1 MAKKPRTPPPPK
13 RPVQAPQ
20 RRDRRRGVGTHRNLW
35 PWIAALTVV
44 AAAAVGVA
52 LYFALR
58 DNGHAGAST
67 TSATTSAGSA
77 TNSRNSLPGIRKI
90 KAPWPPEYAHLADR
104 LRPLKLQA
112 LSQEA
117 LAYHI
122 HQQLNI
128 FVNGKRIE
136 VPASIGIND
145 SAYLTELHTHDTTGI
160 IHIEA
165 ESSNLHYTLGDFF
178 AEWGIFLSKTC
189 VGAYCHGYTWYV
201 DGKQQTGN
209 AWDLGLGAHQV
220 ITIAIGKPPKKIP
233 STYQWQ
239 GL

>member
-1 MAKKPRTPPPPK
+1 MAKKPRTPPPPR

-20 RRDRRRGVGTHRNLW
+20 RRDRRRSGAPQRNVW
-35 PWIAALTVV
+35 PWVAALALVAIAAV
-44 AAAAVGVA
+44 AAA

-58 DNGHAGAST
+58 GNGNSNT
-67 TSATTSAGSA
+67 ATTTGTTTTASG
-77 TNSRNSLPGIRKI
+77 TNPRNALPGIRKT

-128 FVNGKRIE
+128 FRNGKRID
-136 VPASIGIND
+136 VPPLIGIND
-145 SAYLTELHTHDTTGI
+145 SAYITELHTHDATGI

-165 ESSNLHYTLGDFF
+165 ESSSLHYTLGDLF
-178 AEWGIFLSKTC
+178 AEWGVFLSKSC
-189 VGAYCHGYTWYV
+189 VGAYCGGYTWYV
-201 DGKQQTGN
+201 NGKQQTGD
-209 AWDLGLGAHQV
+209 AWDLQLKSHQV

-233 STYQWQ
+233 STYAWR

>member
-1 MAKKPRTPPPPK
+1 MAKKPRTPAPPK

-20 RRDRRRGVGTHRNLW
+20 RRDRRRGAASQRNLL
-35 PWIAALTVV
+35 PWIAALAIL
-44 AAAAVGVA
+44 AAAAVAAA

-58 DNGHAGAST
+58 GNGDSNASTTTAT
-67 TSATTSAGSA
+67 TSATPG
-77 TNSRNSLPGIRKI
+77 TNSRNALPGVRKT
-90 KAPWPPEYAHLADR
+90 KAPWTPEYAHLADR

-128 FVNGKRIE
+128 FLNGKRID
-136 VPASIGIND
+136 VPALVGIND
-145 SAYLTELHTHDTTGI
+145 SAYITELHTHDTTGI

-165 ESSNLHYTLGDFF
+165 EASSLHYTLGDFF
-178 AEWGIFLSKTC
+178 AEWGVFLSKKC
-189 VGAYCHGYTWYV
+189 VGAYCQGYTWYV
-201 DGKQQTGN
+201 NGKQQTGD
-209 AWDLGLGAHQV
+209 AWDLRLKSHQV

-233 STYQWQ
+233 SKYAWG